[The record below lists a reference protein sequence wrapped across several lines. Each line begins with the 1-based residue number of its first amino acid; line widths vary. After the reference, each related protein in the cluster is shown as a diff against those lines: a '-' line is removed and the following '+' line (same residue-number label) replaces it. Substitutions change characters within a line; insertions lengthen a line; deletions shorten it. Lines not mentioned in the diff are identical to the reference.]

1 MNTNDLLLRWATM
14 TYDQIEEEIRQ
25 GKDLDSAARLLGADA
40 VTEMQAVSFG
50 PPAVAEREPVVLLPG
65 IMGSMLSSIRGV
77 TTSVWINPLIFLQG
91 NAHFLRMSEDGT
103 QDGCGEVDIVPTG
116 LEILTYVQMGMRL
129 NRETEL
135 YEFPYDWRR
144 SLEYNADV
152 LHDCLERWAGGS
164 DRKFSLVAHSMGG
177 LVSRTYIARH
187 PQAAEKRVKQLIMM
201 GTPNFG
207 ATNAIETLFT
217 GNSLM
222 DTVDKLNGQN
232 GMREVVKSL
241 PGVYNLLPAP
251 QDVFPSGKTYAADW
265 DIYDAAS
272 WGVPGISQTHLNG
285 AKKTHVLLAKDDPQ
299 MPVIQIAGCNLE
311 TLITVK
317 RPASVP
323 SAAAAAVKLALNGS
337 RVAEGAES
345 GDGTV
350 PLWSAVLPKAK
361 VFYIEEKHGK
371 LPANRKVQAAVLN
384 LIHGKD
390 SPLPADLPEP
400 KGFFSFDIPVE
411 PSPAELE
418 SKIRSGT
425 ATEEDLRQLYF
436 AL

>member
-1 MNTNDLLLRWATM
+1 MNTNDLLLRWSTM
-14 TYDQIEEEIRQ
+14 TYDQIEDEIRQ
-25 GKDLDSAARLLGADA
+25 GKDLDSAAQLLGADA

-50 PPAVAEREPVVLLPG
+50 PPSVEDREPVVLLPG

-77 TTSVWINPLIFLQG
+77 TTSVWINPLVFLQG
-91 NAHFLRMSEDGT
+91 NARYLRMSEDGT
-103 QDGCGEVDIVPTG
+103 QDGSGEVDIVPTG
-116 LEILTYVQMGMRL
+116 LEIITYVQMGMRL

-144 SLEYNADV
+144 PLEYNADV
-152 LHDCLERWAGGS
+152 LHACLERWAGGS

-177 LVSRTYIARH
+177 LVSRTYLARH
-187 PQAAEKRVKQLIMM
+187 PQAAEKRVKRVIMM

-222 DTVDKLNGQN
+222 DTVNKLNGQN
-232 GMREVVKSL
+232 GMHEVVKSL

-251 QDVFPSGKTYAADW
+251 QEVFPSGKTFAADW

-272 WGVPGISQTHLNG
+272 WGVPGISQHHLDG
-285 AKKTHVLLAKDDPQ
+285 ARKTHVLLAKNDPQ
-299 MPVIQIAGCNLE
+299 VPVIQIAGCNLE

-317 RPASVP
+317 HPHSGSGAVGS
-323 SAAAAAVKLALNGS
+323 AVKAMLAGE
-337 RVAEGAES
+337 RVVEGADS

-350 PLWSAVLPKAK
+350 PLWSAVLPKAE

-384 LIHGKD
+384 LIHGKA
-390 SPLPADLPEP
+390 SSLPADLPEP

-425 ATEEDLRQLYF
+425 ATQEDLRQLYF